1 VTYSDFRN
9 KIDHDLKKYCLRYGQ
24 TVMNTLSEV
33 WPDKHRE
40 LISTDLDCFYN
51 DNKADTTLGYLEKI
65 WNNEASRQS

>member
-9 KIDHDLKKYCLRYGQ
+9 KIDHDLKKYGLRYGQ

-40 LISTDLDCFYN
+40 LILTDLDCFYN
-51 DNKADTTLGYLEKI
+51 DNKTDTTLSYLEKA
-65 WNNEASRQS
+65 WNHETVR

>member
-1 VTYSDFRN
+1 MTYSDFKN
-9 KIDHDLKKYCLRYGQ
+9 KIDHDLKRYGLRYGQ

-51 DNKADTTLGYLEKI
+51 DNKTNTTLSYLEKT
-65 WNNEASRQS
+65 WNHETVR

>member
-1 VTYSDFRN
+1 MTYSDFRN
-9 KIDHDLKKYCLRYGQ
+9 KIDHDLKKYGLRYGQ

-51 DNKADTTLGYLEKI
+51 DNKTDTTLSYLEKA
-65 WNNEASRQS
+65 WNHETVR